1 MHVLVVEDE
10 ARIAQAIKRSLE
22 GQSYAVDI
30 VSDGDN
36 GYSHSRD
43 PDYDVIILDRM
54 LPGSMDGLTIC
65 KKLRA
70 EHIDTPVLLL
80 TALGDVDDR
89 VEGLRAGADDYLA
102 KPFSMQEL
110 IARVQVLLRR
120 PRKAVGTIVKVADLK
135 IQMETFEVSRGD
147 TLIDLSAREFKLL
160 RYLAY
165 NLGQTVTKDAIIS
178 HVWNGDANIMPNTVE
193 VYIGYLRRK
202 IDKAF
207 PDKPQLIHTVRGFG
221 YRLGDHVV

>member
-22 GQSYAVDI
+22 GHGFAVDI
-30 VSDGDN
+30 VSDGDS
-36 GYSHSRD
+36 GFSHSRD

-70 EHIDTPVLLL
+70 EHIETPVLLL
-80 TALGDVDDR
+80 TALGNVDDR
-89 VEGLRAGADDYLA
+89 VEGLRAGADDYLV

-120 PRKAVGTIVKVADLK
+120 PRKAIGTMVNVVDLE

-165 NLGQTVTKDAIIS
+165 NLGQTVTKEAIIS
-178 HVWNGDANIMPNTVE
+178 HVWNGDADIMPNTVE

-221 YRLGDHVV
+221 YRLGDRVV